1 MCLSYGIPRDPIL
14 VLEAPISLS
23 ILATVVL
30 RQGCFRYTARKDLG
44 FRASVSGC
52 CVTSTCFG
60 LRATGASQLSG
71 SGGGGEAFPTGLILN
86 LKP

>member
-1 MCLSYGIPRDPIL
+1 MVYPETLFL
-14 VLEAPISLS
+14 FLEAPISLS

-52 CVTSTCFG
+52 LCHLYLFR